1 MAVATA
7 TAFRRVYPSNM
18 GILFHQEWRVYPSKC
33 GFDLSNWFCLKL
45 GDGPPIYGPLNEEH
59 DDKRI
64 NQHFFFFVN
73 TCKNQ
78 PYVMVGGLA
87 KPAETPTSRLRQCGL
102 APESLLTI
110 FETG

>member
-1 MAVATA
+1 
-7 TAFRRVYPSNM
+7 M

-45 GDGPPIYGPLNEEH
+45 GDGPPIYGPLNQEH
-59 DDKRI
+59 DDKLI
-64 NQHFFFFVN
+64 NQYFFVN

-78 PYVMVGGLA
+78 GSCDFIAVCHGGWASHASECIVQRA